1 MAKEIERKFLVKDDS
16 FRSLASEIHSI
27 EQAYLST
34 TPEATVRV
42 RIFDDSAWLTV
53 KGRNQGAVRD
63 EWEYQIPIED
73 ARQMIEGCTG
83 GKIIR
88 KRRYRVG
95 RWEVD
100 EFSGSLQGL
109 IVAEIELNSP
119 GEQVELPD
127 FIGREVTDD
136 PRYYN
141 STLSTTFTIPD

>member
-88 KRRYRVG
+88 KLRYRVG

-100 EFSGSLQGL
+100 EFSSSLQGL

-119 GEQVELPD
+119 DEPVELPD